1 MSKLNTDI
9 LDAGPA
15 STIGTP
21 KEQQRISIEDVL
33 DLYQKYLIQN
43 ESHDVTHAFKNGH
56 SKSANMSFKLPRFLK
71 NISRLIFNSVKDTNK
86 DDIQVLKAYFDSLN
100 SHLSIID
107 SLNLNVA
114 EKEILYNI
122 IGYTINCSQN
132 NTFKKTND

>member
-1 MSKLNTDI
+1 MSKLNTDTS
-9 LDAGPA
+9 DAKPA
-15 STIGTP
+15 SSIGTS
-21 KEQQRISIEDVL
+21 KQQQRVSIEDVL
-33 DLYQKYLIQN
+33 ELYQTYLTQN
-43 ESHDVTHAFKNGH
+43 EHHTSVYAFKNGH
-56 SKSANMSFKLPRFLK
+56 AKVTNMSFKLSRFLK
-71 NISRLIFNSVKDTNK
+71 NISRLIFNSVKDSNK
-86 DDIQVLKAYFDSLN
+86 DDIQILKTYFNSLD